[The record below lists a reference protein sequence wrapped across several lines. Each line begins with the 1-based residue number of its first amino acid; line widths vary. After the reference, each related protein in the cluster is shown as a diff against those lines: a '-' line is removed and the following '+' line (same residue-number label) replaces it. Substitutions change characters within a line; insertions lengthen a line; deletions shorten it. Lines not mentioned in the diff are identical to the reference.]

1 MFDLLFCVCAKFLQN
16 LTLFSWG
23 PRMRVLFSTAAILLA
38 VGQLTSSTGPMTSS
52 TVPLTSPA
60 DQLMRPDVFSS
71 VSELSGLLARERDF
85 YEGLH
90 QLADKLEASANI
102 LRNFQLV
109 RI

>member
-1 MFDLLFCVCAKFLQN
+1 
-16 LTLFSWG
+16 
-23 PRMRVLFSTAAILLA
+23 MRVLFSTAAILLA
-38 VGQLTSSTGPMTSS
+38 VGQLTSSTVPLTSSTVPLTSS